1 MTVMK
6 GLCALAALSR
16 GIRATTGRC
25 GGATA
30 GTRAFT
36 IVEAVISTIIV
47 AAMVVAALN
56 TVGASRLTQH
66 KASVANRGRLLA
78 ESLMGEILRRDY
90 QDPYKPVVFGPE
102 ADEST
107 ETRADFD
114 DVDDYHLWS
123 SSPPVAEDG
132 TTLANTTGWQRS
144 VTVEWV
150 VAKEP
155 AQVAGS
161 ESYAKRITVT
171 VGHNNVPQATLVA
184 VRTDHRK
191 QRELLIR

>member
-6 GLCALAALSR
+6 GSFGPAAPSR
-16 GIRATTGRC
+16 GIRATTGRR

-30 GTRAFT
+30 GTGAFT
-36 IVEAVISTIIV
+36 IIEAVISTIIV
-47 AAMVVAALN
+47 AAMLVAALN
-56 TVGASRLTQH
+56 AVGASRLTQH
-66 KASVANRGRLLA
+66 KASVANRGWLLA
-78 ESLMGEILRRDY
+78 ESLMAEVLRRDY
-90 QDPYKPVVFGPE
+90 QDPYKPIVFGPE

-107 ETRADFD
+107 TTRADFD
-114 DVDDYHLWS
+114 DVDDYHMWS
-123 SSPPVAEDG
+123 SSPPVDEDG
-132 TTLANTTGWQRS
+132 TALANTTGWQRS

-171 VGHNNVPQATLVA
+171 VRHNNVPQATLVA
-184 VRTDHRK
+184 VRTDHQK
-191 QRELLIR
+191 